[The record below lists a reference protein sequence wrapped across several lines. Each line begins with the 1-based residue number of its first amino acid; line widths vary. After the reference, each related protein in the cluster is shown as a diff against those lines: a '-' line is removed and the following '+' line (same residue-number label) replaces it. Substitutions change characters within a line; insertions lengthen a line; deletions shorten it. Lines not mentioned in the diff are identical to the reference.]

1 MITHYNICLQKDLE
15 NLRVLDLFNCDV
27 TGLDTYRESVFE
39 LLQNLLFLDGFDRD
53 DREAP
58 DDEDEEGMTGANN
71 FWKIYV
77 VESSNTHF

>member
-1 MITHYNICLQKDLE
+1 M
-15 NLRVLDLFNCDV
+15 
-27 TGLDTYRESVFE
+27 FE